1 MTEERATG
9 VGETLKTMPWKE
21 LMEQLGKF
29 NLETGTLN
37 KEIIHGV
44 TGPKVESQV
53 EASTM
58 NMGELSKRCG
68 HAPWDTDGPLYWLF
82 CSSQQDP
89 ENHSIFLFEI
99 MPFAAM

>member
-1 MTEERATG
+1 MGSRLKLIALPEDI
-9 VGETLKTMPWKE
+9 VTL
-21 LMEQLGKF
+21 
-29 NLETGTLN
+29 
-37 KEIIHGV
+37 
-44 TGPKVESQV
+44 KVESWV

-58 NMGELSKRCG
+58 NMEELSKRCG
-68 HAPWDTDGPLYWLF
+68 HAPWDTDGPLHWLF